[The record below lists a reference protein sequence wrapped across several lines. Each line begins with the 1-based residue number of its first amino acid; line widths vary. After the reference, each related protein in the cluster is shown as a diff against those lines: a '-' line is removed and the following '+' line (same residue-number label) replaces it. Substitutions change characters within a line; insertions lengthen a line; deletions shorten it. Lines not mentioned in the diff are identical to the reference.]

1 MGAQKMKKPRILA
14 LDIETF
20 YMKLTSWQM
29 YDVNFNIGD
38 IEEDWTIAS
47 WAAKFVDEPKMYY
60 QDVSKQ
66 KNKRNESVILKGIW
80 KLINDCDVLL
90 TQNGKS
96 FDLPKLNAKFIEHGL
111 DPLPEKEH
119 IDTKRLAKGRFK
131 FTSNSLEYLCKVLKT
146 KHQKLKHKRFPGK
159 DLWKECLLGNPLA
172 WKDMQLYNKHDV
184 YCLEEV
190 YLKLRPWG
198 IKIDLGKYT
207 KSEGPVCSACAS
219 PELTRNGYAYKGQGK
234 YQRYRC
240 NSCGAIVRGKENLLS
255 RSKKAA
261 LKPGI

>member
-1 MGAQKMKKPRILA
+1 MKPRILA

-20 YMKLTSWQM
+20 YMSLTGWQL
-29 YDVNFNIGD
+29 YDANFSIGD
-38 IEEDWTIAS
+38 IEQDWTIAS
-47 WAAKFVDEPKMYY
+47 WAAKFVGEPTVYY
-60 QDVSKQ
+60 RDVSCQ
-66 KNKRNESVILKGIW
+66 KNLRNEKPILKRIW
-80 KLINDCDVLL
+80 ELINEADVLL

-172 WKDMQLYNKHDV
+172 WKDMRKYNIHDV
-184 YCLEEV
+184 ICLEEV

-198 IKIDLGKYT
+198 IKIDLGKYV
-207 KSEGPVCSACAS
+207 KDKNAVCSCCAS
-219 PELTRNGYAYKGQGK
+219 DNLIKNGYAYKGQGK
-234 YQRYRC
+234 FQRYLC
-240 NSCGAIVRGKENLLS
+240 QDCGALVRDKTNLLS
-255 RSKKAA
+255 TNKKRA
-261 LKPGI
+261 LRPGA